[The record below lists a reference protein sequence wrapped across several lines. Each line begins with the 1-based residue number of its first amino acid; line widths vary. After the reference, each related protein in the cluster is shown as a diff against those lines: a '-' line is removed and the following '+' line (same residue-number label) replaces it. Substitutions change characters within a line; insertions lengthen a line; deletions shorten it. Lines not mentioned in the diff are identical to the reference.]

1 MGKTILNNNHG
12 VYFGF
17 TVIRPSPSFSKGP
30 PMNTKTVARYKPTNR
45 PDLVSQAVAR
55 LNHVLALMSQRLAGP
70 HQCFPPRDHEPLRL
84 ERFPAEV
91 GPGSAKKTR
100 QSIDR
105 ERSSDSVRTDD
116 ALAPARLHVEAV
128 SDSMASFYECPECGQ
143 HWQPALPGLL
153 TGHI

>member
-1 MGKTILNNNHG
+1 
-12 VYFGF
+12 
-17 TVIRPSPSFSKGP
+17 
-30 PMNTKTVARYKPTNR
+30 MNTKTVARYKPTNR

-84 ERFPAEV
+84 EPFPAEV

-105 ERSSDSVRTDD
+105 ERF
-116 ALAPARLHVEAV
+116 PAEVGPGSAKKARQSIDRER
-128 SDSMASFYECPECGQ
+128 F
-143 HWQPALPGLL
+143 PAEVGPGSA
-153 TGHI
+153 